1 MMARVTEQCRL
12 RELSPAGSLASPP
25 SVTRKRTRNEK
36 NMKSFIPDEDASR
49 RLMAVARGRAYAD
62 LAVVNARMLNV
73 YTGEILDG
81 SQIAVSDKWIASV
94 GRDASAS
101 IGPKTH
107 VIDAAGN
114 VVIPGLIEGHTHLV
128 WLASVSEYLR
138 YLIPGGTTTLISE
151 TLEAYPV
158 AGLDGVIDVLASFKD
173 QPIKLFGTAPAMVSI
188 SRAAEGI
195 DSSHLASL
203 VSRED
208 VVGLGESYWQ
218 ALLQR
223 PDTLL
228 PAYAAVR
235 GQRKTL
241 EGHSAGAS
249 EKKLNA
255 YVAAGISSCHEPI
268 SAQDVL
274 DRIRLGLYVM
284 IREGSIRRDL
294 AAISKIVHMG
304 VDCRRLILST
314 DGIAP
319 DDLIAKGG
327 LEYVLQKAIDCG
339 FDPVAAVQMATL
351 NVAEHFGIDDLAGGI
366 APGRCADMLV
376 VPDLKTIEP
385 RRVISNGR
393 VVAEKGHLLVAPRA
407 HAYGPQSRDT
417 IRLGTDV
424 DRERFAIAAPGRPS
438 TVTVRVID
446 MVSDLVTRD
455 AAYDMPVVGGRVAVD
470 TARDII
476 TVAAIDRTR
485 QPGKTFTGLIHGF
498 GLARGALAAS
508 SAWDS
513 SDIIVVGADEG
524 DMALAVNRIADMQGG
539 AVLCDGGRVVQEI
552 PMPVLG
558 IISDLPMET
567 LASRLTALK
576 AAVRERGCPF
586 PDPLLSLVAL
596 TGAAIPFFR
605 ICEEGLVDL
614 KTGRTAGCFGDAPV
628 DD

>member
-1 MMARVTEQCRL
+1 
-12 RELSPAGSLASPP
+12 
-25 SVTRKRTRNEK
+25 
-36 NMKSFIPDEDASR
+36 MKSFMPVEDETR
-49 RLMAVARGRAYAD
+49 RLMDVAMGRAPAD
-62 LAVVNARMLNV
+62 LAIVNARMLNV
-73 YTGEILDG
+73 YTGELLDG
-81 SQIAVSDKWIASV
+81 SQIAVSGKWIAYV

-101 IGPKTH
+101 IGGSTQ
-107 VIDAAGN
+107 VIDAGGK

-151 TLEAYPV
+151 TMEAYPV
-158 AGLDGVIDVLASFKD
+158 AGLDGVVDVLASFKD
-173 QPIKLFGTAPAMVSI
+173 QPVKLVGTAPAMVSV
-188 SRAAEGI
+188 SRAAAGI
-195 DSSHLASL
+195 SGSHLASL
-203 VSRED
+203 ASRDD

-235 GQRKTL
+235 GRRKPL

-274 DRIRLGLYVM
+274 DRIRLGVYVM

-294 AAISKIVHMG
+294 AAISTIADTG
-304 VDCRRLILST
+304 VDSRRLILST
-314 DGIAP
+314 DGLAP
-319 DDLIAKGG
+319 DDLIAGGG
-327 LEYVLQKAIDCG
+327 LETVLQKAIDCG
-339 FDPVAAVQMATL
+339 FDPVAAIRMATL
-351 NVAEHFGIDDLAGGI
+351 NVAEHFGMDDLVGGI
-366 APGRCADMLV
+366 APGRCADLLV
-376 VPDLKTIEP
+376 VPDLKIIKP
-385 RRVISNGR
+385 LWVSSNGR
-393 VVAEKGHLLVAPRA
+393 VVAEKGRLLVAPRV
-407 HAYGPQSRDT
+407 HSYSTRSRNT
-417 IRLGTDV
+417 IRLAADV
-424 DRERFAIAAPGRPS
+424 DPERFAIPAHGRPS
-438 TVTVRVID
+438 TVGVRGIE
-446 MVSDLVTRD
+446 MVSDLVTRNT
-455 AAYDMPVVGGRVAVD
+455 AFAMPVAGGRIAVD

-476 TVAAIDRTR
+476 KVAAVDRTHV
-485 QPGKTFTGLIHGF
+485 PGKTFTGLIHGF

-508 SAWDS
+508 SAWDT
-513 SDIIVVGADEG
+513 SDIIVVGADET
-524 DMALAVNRIADMQGG
+524 DMALAVNRIVDMQGG
-539 AVLCDGGRVVQEI
+539 AVLCDGGRIIQEI

-558 IISDLPMET
+558 IISDLPLES
-567 LASRLTALK
+567 LARHLADLK

-614 KTGRTAGCFGDAPV
+614 KTGRTEGLFEEDAI
-628 DD
+628 DA

>member
-1 MMARVTEQCRL
+1 
-12 RELSPAGSLASPP
+12 
-25 SVTRKRTRNEK
+25 
-36 NMKSFIPDEDASR
+36 MKSFIPDEEASR
-49 RLMAVARGRAYAD
+49 RLMAVALGRAYAD

-81 SQIAVSDKWIASV
+81 SQIVVSEKWIASV

-101 IGPKTH
+101 IGPKTQ
-107 VIDAAGN
+107 VIDAGGN

-158 AGLDGVIDVLASFKD
+158 AGCDGVIDVLASFKD

-195 DSSHLASL
+195 ADRDLASL
-203 VSRED
+203 ISRED
-208 VVGLGESYWQ
+208 VLGLGESYWQ

-235 GQRKTL
+235 GQNKTL

-268 SAQDVL
+268 SARDVL

-294 AAISKIVHMG
+294 EAISKIADMG
-304 VDCRRLILST
+304 VDFRRLILST
-314 DGIAP
+314 DGVAP
-319 DDLIAKGG
+319 DDLIARGG

-351 NVAEHFGIDDLAGGI
+351 NVAEHFGIDHLAGGI

-376 VPDLKTIEP
+376 VPDLGTIDP
-385 RRVISNGR
+385 LWVISNGR
-393 VVAEKGHLLVAPRA
+393 VVAEKGRLLVAPRV
-407 HAYGPQSRDT
+407 HTYSTKSRNT
-417 IRLGTDV
+417 ISLGTDV
-424 DRERFAIAAPGRPS
+424 DPERFAIPADGRPS
-438 TVTVRVID
+438 TVTARVID
-446 MVSDLVTRD
+446 MVSDLVTRE

-470 TARDII
+470 TARDVIK
-476 TVAAIDRTR
+476 VAAVDRTR

-508 SAWDS
+508 SAWDT
-513 SDIIVVGADEG
+513 SDIIVVGANEK
-524 DMALAVNRIADMQGG
+524 DMSLAVSRIAEMQGG
-539 AVLCDGGRVVQEI
+539 AVLCDGGRIVQEI

-558 IISDLPMET
+558 VISDLPMEI
-567 LASRLTALK
+567 LARQLAALK

-586 PDPLLSLVAL
+586 RDPLLSLVAL

-614 KTGRTAGCFGDAPV
+614 KNGRTVGCFTGKSI

>member
-1 MMARVTEQCRL
+1 
-12 RELSPAGSLASPP
+12 
-25 SVTRKRTRNEK
+25 
-36 NMKSFIPDEDASR
+36 MKSFMPVEDEAR
-49 RLMAVARGRAYAD
+49 RLIDVAMGRSHAD

-81 SQIAVSDKWIASV
+81 SQIAVSQKWIAYV

-101 IGPKTH
+101 IGPQTQ
-107 VIDAAGN
+107 VIDAAGK

-151 TLEAYPV
+151 TMEAYPV
-158 AGLDGVIDVLASFKD
+158 AGLDGVVDVLASFKD
-173 QPIKLFGTAPAMVSI
+173 QPVKLFGTAPAMVSI
-188 SRAAEGI
+188 SRSAAGI
-195 DSSHLASL
+195 SGSHLASL
-203 VSRED
+203 VSRDD

-218 ALLQR
+218 ALLQG

-228 PAYAAVR
+228 AAYSIVR

-274 DRIRLGLYVM
+274 DRTRLGVYVM

-294 AAISKIVHMG
+294 AAISTIAGTG
-304 VDCRRLILST
+304 VDTRRLILST
-314 DGIAP
+314 DGLAP
-319 DDLIAKGG
+319 DDLIADGG

-339 FDPVAAVQMATL
+339 FDPVAAVRMATL
-351 NVAEHFGIDDLAGGI
+351 NVAEHFGMDNLVGGI

-376 VPDLKTIEP
+376 VPDLGTIEP
-385 RRVISNGR
+385 LWVISNGR
-393 VVAEKGHLLVAPRA
+393 VVAEKGRLLVEPRV
-407 HAYGPQSRDT
+407 HPYSTRSRNT
-417 IRLGTDV
+417 IRITADV
-424 DRERFAIAAPGRPS
+424 DPERFAIPAHGRSS
-438 TVTVRVID
+438 TVTVRGIE
-446 MVSDLVTRD
+446 MVSDLVTRK
-455 AAYDMPVVGGRVAVD
+455 AAFDMPVAGDRIAVD
-470 TARDII
+470 KARDMIK
-476 TVAAIDRTR
+476 VAAVDRTHE
-485 QPGKTFTGLIHGF
+485 PGKTFTGMIHGF
-498 GLARGALAAS
+498 GLVRGALAAS
-508 SAWDS
+508 SAWDT
-513 SDIIVVGADEG
+513 SDIIVVGADEK
-524 DMALAVNRIADMQGG
+524 DMALAANRIVDMQGG
-539 AVLCDGGRVVQEI
+539 AVLCDGGRVIQEI

-558 IISDLPMET
+558 IISDLPLES
-567 LASRLTALK
+567 LARHLAVLK
-576 AAVRERGCPF
+576 SAVRERGCPF

-614 KTGRTAGCFGDAPV
+614 KTGRTEGLFE
-628 DD
+628 DDSIGT

>member
-1 MMARVTEQCRL
+1 MT
-12 RELSPAGSLASPP
+12 
-25 SVTRKRTRNEK
+25 
-36 NMKSFIPDEDASR
+36 SFIPTEDETR
-49 RLMAVARGRAYAD
+49 RLTAVALGRAHAD

-81 SQIAVSDKWIASV
+81 SQIAISEKWIAYV

-101 IGPKTH
+101 IGPQTQ
-107 VIDAAGN
+107 VIDAGGKC
-114 VVIPGLIEGHTHLV
+114 VIPGLIEGHTHLV

-151 TLEAYPV
+151 TMEAYPV
-158 AGLDGVIDVLASFKD
+158 AGIDGVLDVLASFRD
-173 QPIKLFGTAPAMVSI
+173 QPIKLFGTAPAMVST
-188 SRAAEGI
+188 SRSAAGI
-195 DSSHLASL
+195 AGRDLAAL
-203 VSRED
+203 VSRDD

-218 ALLQR
+218 ALLQG

-235 GQRKTL
+235 GHRKTL

-268 SAQDVL
+268 TAQEVL

-294 AAISKIVHMG
+294 AAISKITDMG
-304 VDCRRLILST
+304 VDFRRLILST
-314 DGIAP
+314 DGVAP
-319 DDLIAKGG
+319 EDLIAKGG
-327 LEYVLQKAIDCG
+327 LEFVLQKAIDCG
-339 FDPVAAVQMATL
+339 FDPAAAIRMATL

-376 VPDLKTIEP
+376 VPDLGTIDP
-385 RRVISNGR
+385 VWVISNGR
-393 VVAEKGHLLVAPRA
+393 VVAEKGHLLVAPRV
-407 HAYGPQSRDT
+407 HTYSEKSRNT
-417 IRLGTDV
+417 IRLAANFDHQ
-424 DRERFAIAAPGRPS
+424 RFAILADGHPS
-438 TVTVRVID
+438 TVTVRVIE
-446 MVSDLVTRD
+446 MVSDLVTRE
-455 AAYDMPVVGGRVAVD
+455 ATFDMPVVGGRVPVD
-470 TARDII
+470 TARDIVK
-476 TVAAIDRTR
+476 VAAVDRSN
-485 QPGKTFTGLIHGF
+485 QPGKTFTGLIRGF

-508 SAWDS
+508 SSWDTT
-513 SDIIVVGADEG
+513 DIIVVGADEK
-524 DMALAVNRIADMQGG
+524 DMALAVNRIVDMQGG
-539 AVLCDGGRVVQEI
+539 AVLCDGGRVVQAI

-558 IISDLPMET
+558 IISDLSLET
-567 LASRLTALK
+567 LARHLAALK

-586 PDPLLSLVAL
+586 PNPLLSLVAL

-614 KTGRTAGCFGDAPV
+614 KTGRMAGLFPGD
-628 DD
+628 